1 MVVWLTVD
9 ITLEV
14 TQMAAGYS
22 VAQAMALVILFQ
34 LLLVIVSLLVLL
46 MENSS
51 FLQGLFQNL
60 ETEAQT
66 PEQESSTL

>member
-1 MVVWLTVD
+1 
-9 ITLEV
+9 
-14 TQMAAGYS
+14 MAAGYS

-51 FLQGLFQNL
+51 CLQGLFRNL
-60 ETEAQT
+60 ETEAQKQ
-66 PEQESSTL
+66 EQESSTP